1 MKSKNDKHKS
11 SFKKIVFILLAG
23 ASLNGFAQKNPP
35 TPPPPPAPVTAPAP
49 PTPPTPPTPPEP
61 PRKEKV
67 EAMRIAFITQKLD
80 LTPDEAQKFWPV
92 YNEFQK
98 KRDELHKSRRQDIKG
113 AKENIDSLSDKQV
126 EALVDGEMAFR
137 QKNLDLEKEYHS
149 KFKSVLPIRKVAK
162 LYRAEDMFTH
172 RLLEQIS
179 DRGREGGH
187 GGGRHG
193 MVPPPHPDEPG
204 EN

>member
-1 MKSKNDKHKS
+1 M
-11 SFKKIVFILLAG
+11 KKIILCFLVAASNYGLA
-23 ASLNGFAQKNPP
+23 QH
-35 TPPPPPAPVTAPAP
+35 TPPPAPPAP
-49 PTPPTPPTPPEP
+49 PAPPDAPEP

-67 EAMRIAFITQKLD
+67 ESMKIAFLTQKLD

-98 KRDELHKSRRQDIKG
+98 KREEIHKKRREEMKQSKG
-113 AKENIDSLSDKQV
+113 NLDSLSDKQI
-126 EALVDGEMAFR
+126 EAIVDGEMGIR

-162 LYRAEDMFTH
+162 LYHAEDMFAH

-179 DRGREGGH
+179 ERGKDGH
-187 GGGRHG
+187 GGKRKG
-193 MVPPPHPDEPG
+193 MPPSPPDEPLD
-204 EN
+204 NR